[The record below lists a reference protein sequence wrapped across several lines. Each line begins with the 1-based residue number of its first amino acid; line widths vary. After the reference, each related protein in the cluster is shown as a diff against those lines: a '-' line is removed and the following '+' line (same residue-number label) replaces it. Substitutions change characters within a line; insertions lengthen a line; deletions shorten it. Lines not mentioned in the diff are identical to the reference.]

1 MEAFRRSC
9 SSRLILSES
18 RSETEKVHSGSSFF
32 GFFFFF
38 FFSGVATTRRA
49 GPSADD
55 RRRGAPDIAVWL
67 SKPRGFA
74 ALQRRELRLERLQSP
89 AIERLRFGIDLDA
102 RLAPLPAQPCPCDAA
117 GICWQDTCRH
127 VARRGDYVERTRTAT
142 ETACNEAAGG
152 DELLLAYGQLVADKV
167 AAYPEHRK
175 QHKGAANPARL
186 AERQLTEMIK
196 RHPDPDDAALDDLPR
211 GG

>member
-74 ALQRRELRLERLQSP
+74 ALQQRREYPRASP
-89 AIERLRFGIDLDA
+89 AIERLQFGIDLDA
-102 RLAPLPAQPCPCDAA
+102 RLAPLPLQN
-117 GICWQDTCRH
+117 
-127 VARRGDYVERTRTAT
+127 ARGNV
-142 ETACNEAAGG
+142 
-152 DELLLAYGQLVADKV
+152 
-167 AAYPEHRK
+167 
-175 QHKGAANPARL
+175 
-186 AERQLTEMIK
+186 
-196 RHPDPDDAALDDLPR
+196 
-211 GG
+211 